1 MKNHIGQIQDIIDL
15 CIQLTEAKKGY
26 FFCQY
31 SGHVSWLEV
40 YAYSD
45 KYVNKESKML
55 RGFGHQETVIRLK
68 EPEANEQL
76 EALIKKLEG
85 ML

>member
-1 MKNHIGQIQDIIDL
+1 MNHNSQIQDIISL
-15 CIQLTEAKKGY
+15 CIELTEAKKGY

-31 SGHVSWLEV
+31 SGHVNWLEV
-40 YAYSD
+40 YAYSEQT
-45 KYVNKESKML
+45 VTTESKTID
-55 RGFGHQETVIRLK
+55 GFGHQESVVRLN

-76 EALIKKLEG
+76 EALIKKLEA

>member
-1 MKNHIGQIQDIIDL
+1 MNHNGQIQDIIAL

-31 SGHVSWLEV
+31 SGHVNWLDV
-40 YAYSD
+40 YAYSEQT
-45 KYVNKESKML
+45 VTKESKTMA
-55 RGFGHQETVIRLK
+55 GFGHQESVIRLN

-76 EALIKKLEG
+76 EALIKKLEV